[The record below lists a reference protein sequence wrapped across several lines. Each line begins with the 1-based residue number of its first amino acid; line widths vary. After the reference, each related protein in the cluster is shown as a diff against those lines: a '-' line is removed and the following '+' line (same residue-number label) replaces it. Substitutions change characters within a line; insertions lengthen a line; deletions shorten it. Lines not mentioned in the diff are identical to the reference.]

1 MFNRTKSAAIF
12 GSLALAVG
20 LGTPAMAGPWVQSHP
35 RQAQVLART
44 HHQIARINDERREGD
59 LTPAEARALKGSTR
73 AIAQQTRAYAQA
85 NGGYITRGEQ
95 RQLNRQLNVQ
105 SRAIGR

>member
-1 MFNRTKSAAIF
+1 MTLR
-12 GSLALAVG
+12 L
-20 LGTPAMAGPWVQSHP
+20 
-35 RQAQVLART
+35 
-44 HHQIARINDERREGD
+44 

-85 NGGYITRGEQ
+85 NGGSITRGEQ